1 MVVGK
6 LSTAAFTR
14 FNIVHQKVVP
24 SKSVL
29 PTFIESKNM
38 CHAFVG
44 SKKVCPTF
52 VEINEALSSPEIL
65 ASPFR

>member
-1 MVVGK
+1 MVIGK

-14 FNIVHQKVVP
+14 FNIIYTPKIVP

-29 PTFIESKNM
+29 PTFVESKN
-38 CHAFVG
+38 
-44 SKKVCPTF
+44 VCPTF

>member
-6 LSTAAFTR
+6 HSTAAFTR
-14 FNIVHQKVVP
+14 FNIIHQKVVP

-29 PTFIESKNM
+29 PTFVESKN
-38 CHAFVG
+38 
-44 SKKVCPTF
+44 VCPTF
-52 VEINEALSSPEIL
+52 VEMNAALSSPEIL